1 MMLLHCSPHD
11 TFVIIKALAENF
23 KACTSR
29 SLFLLKRG
37 RRIVLT
43 SFKLYIV
50 VTTRCTTKHTNQQ
63 LSCFLLYIAVHTLAT
78 KCTSGMENRYYKKI
92 LRFTQSLFVA
102 EVQPSTFR
110 YLIFEYAS
118 FAYLVLHL
126 NIYIP

>member
-78 KCTSGMENRYYKKI
+78 KCTSGMENRYYKKYLGSLSPFLWQKSNHLLSDI
-92 LRFTQSLFVA
+92 L
-102 EVQPSTFR
+102 
-110 YLIFEYAS
+110 YLNMP
-118 FAYLVLHL
+118 VLH
-126 NIYIP
+126 IWSYI